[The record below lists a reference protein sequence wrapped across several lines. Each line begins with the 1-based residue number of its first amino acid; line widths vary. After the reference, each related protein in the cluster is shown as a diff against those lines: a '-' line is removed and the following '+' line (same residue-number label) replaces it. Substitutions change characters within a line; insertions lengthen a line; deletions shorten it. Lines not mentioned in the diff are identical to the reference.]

1 MIENYS
7 SILILI
13 LFLLLLRSAYLNILR
28 LSKVLL
34 SILSHLR
41 WQDKMESSTQPAL
54 SQNANP
60 GVAADYFIRA
70 VASQLSHHLQGDH
83 DACHLL
89 RSIKPDAEVVRSLI
103 RLALSSSS
111 GDYQL
116 LLTAWEDLGSVQK
129 IAGNTEN
136 QENEYSEDMQLC
148 R

>member
-1 MIENYS
+1 M
-7 SILILI
+7 
-13 LFLLLLRSAYLNILR
+13 
-28 LSKVLL
+28 LL
-34 SILSHLR
+34 SILSHLC
-41 WQDKMESSTQPAL
+41 WQDKTETATQPAL

-60 GVAADYFIRA
+60 GVVADYFIRT
-70 VASQLSHHLQGDH
+70 VASQLSQHLQGDN

-89 RSIKPDAEVVRSLI
+89 RSIKPDAEVIRSLI

-116 LLTAWEDLGSVQK
+116 LVTAWEDLGSVQ
-129 IAGNTEN
+129 ITAGNTEN